1 MKHKTKKTIYYNK
14 SAKRS
19 FHVSCFMF
27 HEDGFSMF
35 EILVA
40 ISIFAV
46 IGIVAAQ
53 LIAVG
58 LDTNKKG
65 GQKTTANA
73 IAKEVMETA
82 QAVATEQ
89 WNLLHGLSKGSGN
102 KYYPAN
108 TTAICGSEKWCFAT
122 TTSGE
127 SAIVNNLTYTKYFY
141 VDNVSRDAATR
152 NIVESGGTNDPST
165 QKVTVVVAWQGGGG
179 TGLGT
184 TTASSYL
191 TRSRNTAAV
200 QTGWT
205 ASGQESNPSTGED
218 ADFNSSFSASSN
230 IDYTGTPGSIKLQ

>member
-1 MKHKTKKTIYYNK
+1 
-14 SAKRS
+14 
-19 FHVSCFMF
+19 
-27 HEDGFSMF
+27 MF

-73 IAKEVMETA
+73 IAKEVMETV

-89 WNLLHGLSKGSGN
+89 WNLLYGLGKGLGN

-108 TTAICGSEKWCFAT
+108 TTAICGAEKWCFAT

-127 SAIVNNLTYTKYFY
+127 SVVANDLTYTKYFY
-141 VDNVSRDAATR
+141 VENVFRDATTR
-152 NIVESGGTNDPST
+152 NIVSSGGSDPST
-165 QKVTVVVAWQGGGG
+165 QKVTVVVTWQNSGGAGM
-179 TGLGT
+179 GT
-184 TTASSYL
+184 TTASNYL
-191 TRSRNTAAV
+191 TRSRNTAAI
-200 QTGWT
+200 QTNWVS
-205 ASGQESNPSTGED
+205 SGSAPGSGED
-218 ADFNSSFSASSN
+218 ENFGTDFSASTN

>member
-1 MKHKTKKTIYYNK
+1 MNHELRIIKK
-14 SAKRS
+14 
-19 FHVSCFMF
+19 
-27 HEDGFSMF
+27 EDGFSMF

-73 IAKEVMETA
+73 IAKEVIETV

-89 WNLLHGLSKGSGN
+89 WNLLHGLGKGASN

-108 TTAICGSEKWCFAT
+108 TTAICGAEKWCFAT

-127 SAIVNNLTYTKYFY
+127 STTVNNLTYTKYFY
-141 VDNVSRDAATR
+141 INNVSRDATTR
-152 NIVESGGTNDPST
+152 NIVESAGTNDSST
-165 QKVTVVVAWQGGGG
+165 QKVTVVVTWQNSGGAGI
-179 TGLGT
+179 GT

-200 QTGWT
+200 QTDW
-205 ASGQESNPSTGED
+205 ASGGSAPGSGED
-218 ADFNSSFSASSN
+218 ANFGTDFSASSN
-230 IDYTGTPGSIKLQ
+230 IDYTSTPGSIKLQ